1 VRRRAGGSRTTGTL
15 CRHGR
20 RSGWAST
27 TFRARSGRSTL
38 ALQGCA
44 ALLPYKNPWSSL
56 LMAAPPSLHASSSLM
71 PYPIFW
77 GVPHCVDGSHASGY
91 WAPKPLWLGSLER
104 SVWVLDGALG
114 RQVLGVCDKEGE
126 DPRCHNSVCYLGL
139 CTSVADHLLYLG
151 SHMYNGH
158 PSC

>member
-1 VRRRAGGSRTTGTL
+1 MELDADGS
-15 CRHGR
+15 
-20 RSGWAST
+20 
-27 TFRARSGRSTL
+27 
-38 ALQGCA
+38 A
-44 ALLPYKNPWSSL
+44 AIFPCFFFLIAK
-56 LMAAPPSLHASSSLM
+56 
-71 PYPIFW
+71 PIFL
-77 GVPHCVDGSHASGY
+77 GMPHFVNGSHASGY
-91 WAPKPLWLGSLER
+91 WASKPLWLGSLER
-104 SVWVLDGALG
+104 SVWVLDGALV